1 MIAQPRKAHVLTH
14 FLPGNV
20 IAEARQLALSLQRD
34 DQLRRYALRRM
45 WLIIPAGLIFFLI
58 ATACAMG
65 TVRFLDQFFER
76 PMNGWLIATVL
87 VLGLFVWFA
96 ALMSQLYAL
105 FSWLEA
111 RALREGQAGL
121 PPTAQGVGEPDARS
135 DSTRAKSSVWLI
147 AVFVVVP
154 LFALAAVSPAIAI
167 VLVAVGIFAPILY
180 TLIDQ

>member
-14 FLPGNV
+14 LLPGNV
-20 IAEARQLALSLQRD
+20 IAEARQLALSLRRD
-34 DQLRRYALRRM
+34 EQVRRYALTRI
-45 WLIIPAGLIFFLI
+45 WLIIPAALIFFLI

-65 TVRFLDQFFER
+65 TARFLDQLFEQ
-76 PMNGWLIATVL
+76 PMNGWLVASVL

-111 RALREGQAGL
+111 RALRESQAGL
-121 PPTAQGVGEPDARS
+121 PPTAQGVGKLDARS
-135 DSTRAKSSVWLI
+135 GSTRAKSSAWLI

-154 LFALAAVSPAIAI
+154 LFALAAVSPAVAIA
-167 VLVAVGIFAPILY
+167 LVAVGIFAPILY